1 MGLSMKFTLNSIWF
15 LNLHPHQP
23 SVLRALVSA
32 EQSVQFL
39 FEWTRF
45 HAGFCA
51 HVSSGVL
58 KIYFVAEAEN
68 AIIFFYW
75 RPTVKV
81 YLDI

>member
-1 MGLSMKFTLNSIWF
+1 MYEVYFEFHLISKSAPT
-15 LNLHPHQP
+15 HQP

-68 AIIFFYW
+68 AIIFFY
-75 RPTVKV
+75 
-81 YLDI
+81 

>member
-1 MGLSMKFTLNSIWF
+1 M
-15 LNLHPHQP
+15 
-23 SVLRALVSA
+23 SA